1 MSLDVYLGIDVGSV
15 TTKLALVDEK
25 GKYIDS
31 YMLKTAGKPAALKLE
46 ADRTVLCS
54 DGEDLAYV
62 TVSLIDKDG
71 TEIPDAAD
79 QLTFEVKGAGS
90 FRAACNGDAT
100 SLESFTQ
107 PSMKLFSGK
116 AVVTV
121 QAGQKAGKLMLTVKD
136 KTNKRIKAK
145 TITIDVK

>member
-1 MSLDVYLGIDVGSV
+1 VKYEPGELKVVVYDEQGKNVGQQIV
-15 TTKLALVDEK
+15 
-25 GKYIDS
+25 
-31 YMLKTAGKPAALKLE
+31 KTAGKPAALKLE

-62 TVSLIDKDG
+62 IVSLIDKDG

-116 AVVTV
+116 VVVTV